1 MCSGPPFWNVLCYAY
16 SGPYP
21 MSLSYLL
28 SGGTKNINSFSSE
41 LLPKTSSSSSLSLLP
56 INYVFSWDQR
66 KDFQR
71 SASVGGSIFYIFCI
85 SLPLPPPHHDA
96 VHSSVLDRF
105 PSVHLYSQVP
115 VPAMIIWGEKNHGPE
130 TILSALVTEHS
141 SPILSNPS
149 SKRDFSKTPTVRN
162 SEGSLWS
169 QGPHGCSPP
178 LLRSLDI
185 FEVTPLEAVWSQP
198 VSLGSTFRAFLA
210 GHPPPFTVNN

>member
-1 MCSGPPFWNVLCYAY
+1 MF
-16 SGPYP
+16 
-21 MSLSYLL
+21 SL
-28 SGGTKNINSFSSE
+28 GTRE
-41 LLPKTSSSSSLSLLP
+41 KTSKGQPLLGVLFFTSSVL
-56 INYVFSWDQR
+56 VFLFS
-66 KDFQR
+66 
-71 SASVGGSIFYIFCI
+71 
-85 SLPLPPPHHDA
+85 PPPPHHDA

-115 VPAMIIWGEKNHGPE
+115 VPAMIVWGEKNHGPE

-185 FEVTPLEAVWSQP
+185 FEVTPLEAVWTQP